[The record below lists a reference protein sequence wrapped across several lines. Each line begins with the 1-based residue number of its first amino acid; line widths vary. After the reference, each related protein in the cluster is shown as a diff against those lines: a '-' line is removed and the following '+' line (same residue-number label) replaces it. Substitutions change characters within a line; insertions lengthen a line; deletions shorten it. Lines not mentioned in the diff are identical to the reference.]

1 MREKYE
7 SERELTLLNQA
18 GNDKYTPLVTQIF
31 DKNTKYLDD
40 DSVFAVKD
48 DLVVDFKPV
57 QDNPK
62 ATLELEYD
70 IRLAAVKA

>member
-1 MREKYE
+1 M
-7 SERELTLLNQA
+7 
-18 GNDKYTPLVTQIF
+18 TQIF
-31 DKNTKYLDD
+31 DKNTKYLEN

-57 QDNPK
+57 SGDSK
-62 ATLELEYD
+62 HTLELEYD